1 MFEYKTLKEEAN
13 LMIRRGSEMVK
24 EIKEQMRG
32 GKGTVEI
39 THILKQDEING
50 KARLVAKISLNPG
63 CSIGWH
69 EHVNEEEIYYILKGK
84 ALIDE
89 NGEKH
94 ELNPGDASL
103 TKGGESHS
111 IENIGDEVLEFV
123 AVILLYA

>member
-1 MFEYKTLKEEAN
+1 MIKRSNEMF
-13 LMIRRGSEMVK
+13 K
-24 EIKEQMRG
+24 EIKEQMRD
-32 GKGTVEI
+32 GKGSVEI
-39 THILKQDEING
+39 THILKQDELNG

-69 EHVNEEEIYYILKGK
+69 EHVNEEEIYYVLKGK
-84 ALIDE
+84 ALVDD
-89 NGEKH
+89 NGEKQ

-103 TKGGESHS
+103 TMGGKCHS